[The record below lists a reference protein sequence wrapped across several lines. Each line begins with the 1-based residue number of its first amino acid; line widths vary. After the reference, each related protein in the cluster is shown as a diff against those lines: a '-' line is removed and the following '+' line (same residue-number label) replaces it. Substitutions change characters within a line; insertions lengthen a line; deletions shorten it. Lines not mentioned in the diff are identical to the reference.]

1 MKIIHT
7 GDIHIGSPFK
17 WLPQDK
23 ANMRQREIVDAF
35 FRMVSYAKEEGIDAV
50 LIAGDLF
57 DNSFVS
63 DSVTNEVATI
73 LQNASPVQFYLVFGN
88 HDGGAKL
95 PFIPQNVH
103 TFNTSSFSTYEIGQG
118 VFVTG
123 VDTVYLTN
131 ALLNVPALDEN
142 RFHIM
147 LLHGQAVQNTKTQA
161 EDIPL
166 AQIGALPVD
175 YLALGHIHK
184 PTPYAISFSARGKYR
199 YCGCLESRGFDEIG
213 NRGFFQLTIENNR
226 IIEEKF
232 LSVATR
238 QVIEKQVDI
247 SSATTYFDMER
258 LVLLALDNVSKKD
271 MVKISL
277 TGRYQPT
284 LKKDLNLLFHRVA
297 PNYFGCK
304 VEDYSTLQMDYSA
317 YENDVTERGE
327 FIKAVTRYEMND
339 KLRAEVLEVGLKALA
354 GENIDL

>member
-1 MKIIHT
+1 
-7 GDIHIGSPFK
+7 
-17 WLPQDK
+17 
-23 ANMRQREIVDAF
+23 MRQREIVDAF

-57 DNSFVS
+57 DNNFVS

-95 PFIPQNVH
+95 PFIPPNVH

-131 ALLNVPALDEN
+131 ALLNLPALDEN

-147 LLHGQAVQNTKTQA
+147 LLHGQAVQNAKTQA

-226 IIEEKF
+226 IVEEKF

-258 LVLLALDNVSKKD
+258 LVLEALDTVSTKD

-277 TGRYQPT
+277 TGRYQAT